1 MLLPRIIP
9 CLLLTKEGLV
19 KTVNF
24 KNPTYIGD
32 PVNAVK
38 IFNEKEA
45 DELCFLDITATN
57 EKREP
62 NYKVISEIAS
72 ECFMPL
78 SYGGGINNF
87 EQAKKKGI
95 TKIICVSVNDP
106 NVMKAWGENQNVGN
120 KIFMAADPYCE
131 FTKSIGAVID
141 RTENG
146 LGVRSA
152 RYTMLA
158 ENNVIRKIKLEEDAS
173 QCEISA
179 AKNFIK
185 EINSQYSFNNKIID
199 DNWLNA
205 YSSQFP
211 DRASCLGAINF
222 PLDALL
228 NRIVPFI
235 VEGFKEGDFRGLCS
249 KPAILAYGMQD
260 KAIDPDYAIRDFKAL
275 FPESKVTK
283 IQNAGHYSQED
294 EPQILIDLI
303 KKFMKD
309 NEI

>member
-1 MLLPRIIP
+1 MISANETFEGRWPFAPKYFYGNGFQQHYVDEGSKSAETIICLHGEPTWGYIYRNFIPQLSDKYRIIVP
-9 CLLLTKEGLV
+9 DMMGFGKSETPQNKEYTLKTHVENLGNLIKYLDLKSITFVGQDWGGPITGAYAIRNLDRVKGFILINTLFGYSKEERPKTLTPW
-19 KTVNF
+19 F
-24 KNPTYIGD
+24 KWIKNHY
-32 PVNAVK
+32 
-38 IFNEKEA
+38 EA
-45 DELCFLDITATN
+45 GTLNGILGELSSTFL
-57 EKREP
+57 
-62 NYKVISEIAS
+62 S
-72 ECFMPL
+72 
-78 SYGGGINNF
+78 
-87 EQAKKKGI
+87 
-95 TKIICVSVNDP
+95 
-106 NVMKAWGENQNVGN
+106 VMKIPN
-120 KIFMAADPYCE
+120 
-131 FTKSIGAVID
+131 FT
-141 RTENG
+141 
-146 LGVRSA
+146 
-152 RYTMLA
+152 
-158 ENNVIRKIKLEEDAS
+158 
-173 QCEISA
+173 
-179 AKNFIK
+179 
-185 EINSQYSFNNKIID
+185 NNKIID

-235 VEGFKEGDFRGLCS
+235 VEGFKEGDFKGLCS

-303 KKFMKD
+303 KKFMKN

>member
-1 MLLPRIIP
+1 M
-9 CLLLTKEGLV
+9 
-19 KTVNF
+19 
-24 KNPTYIGD
+24 IG
-32 PVNAVK
+32 
-38 IFNEKEA
+38 A
-45 DELCFLDITATN
+45 DETFEGTWPFAPKYFNGNGFQQHYVDEGSKTAET
-57 EKREP
+57 
-62 NYKVISEIAS
+62 
-72 ECFMPL
+72 
-78 SYGGGINNF
+78 
-87 EQAKKKGI
+87 
-95 TKIICVSVNDP
+95 IICLHGEPTWGYIYRNFIPQLSDKYRIVVPDMMGFGKSETPQNKEYTLKTHVENLDNLIKYLDLKNITFVGQDWGGP
-106 NVMKAWGENQNVGN
+106 ITGAYAIRNLDRVKGFILINTLFGYSKEERPKTLTPWFKWIKKHYEAGTLNGILGELSSTLLSVMKIPN
-120 KIFMAADPYCE
+120 
-131 FTKSIGAVID
+131 FT
-141 RTENG
+141 
-146 LGVRSA
+146 
-152 RYTMLA
+152 
-158 ENNVIRKIKLEEDAS
+158 
-173 QCEISA
+173 
-179 AKNFIK
+179 
-185 EINSQYSFNNKIID
+185 NNKIID

-235 VEGFKEGDFRGLCS
+235 VEGFKEGDIKGLCS

-294 EPQILIDLI
+294 EPQVLIDLI

>member
-1 MLLPRIIP
+1 MINANETFEGTWPYLPKYFYGNGFQQHYVDEGPKSAETIICLHGEPTWGYIYRNFIPQLSDKYRIIVP
-9 CLLLTKEGLV
+9 DMMGFGKSETPQNKEYTLKTHVENLGNLIKYLDLKSITFVGQDWGGPITGAYAIRNLDRVKGFILINTLFGYSKEERPKTLTPW
-19 KTVNF
+19 F
-24 KNPTYIGD
+24 KWIKNHY
-32 PVNAVK
+32 
-38 IFNEKEA
+38 EA
-45 DELCFLDITATN
+45 GTLNGILGELSSTFL
-57 EKREP
+57 
-62 NYKVISEIAS
+62 S
-72 ECFMPL
+72 
-78 SYGGGINNF
+78 
-87 EQAKKKGI
+87 
-95 TKIICVSVNDP
+95 
-106 NVMKAWGENQNVGN
+106 VMKIPN
-120 KIFMAADPYCE
+120 
-131 FTKSIGAVID
+131 FT
-141 RTENG
+141 
-146 LGVRSA
+146 
-152 RYTMLA
+152 
-158 ENNVIRKIKLEEDAS
+158 
-173 QCEISA
+173 
-179 AKNFIK
+179 
-185 EINSQYSFNNKIID
+185 NNKIID

-235 VEGFKEGDFRGLCS
+235 VEGFKEGDFKGLCS